1 MCLFSSSRP
10 STPPV
15 DPNAEIERENQQRME
30 EAKKAQEKAKA
41 LEETLAK
48 KKKGSGAMSLL
59 TGSKGGIGYIDE
71 TL

>member
-1 MCLFSSSRP
+1 MCIFGGGSKA
-10 STPPV
+10 PPV

-30 EAKKAQEKAKA
+30 EAKKAQEKAKT

-48 KKKGSGAMSLL
+48 KKKGSGTMSLL